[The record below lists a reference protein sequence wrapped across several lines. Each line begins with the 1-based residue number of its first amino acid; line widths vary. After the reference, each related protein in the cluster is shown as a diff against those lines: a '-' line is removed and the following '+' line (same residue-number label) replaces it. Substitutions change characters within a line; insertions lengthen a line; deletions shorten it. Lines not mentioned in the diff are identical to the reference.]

1 MGNKWHEPGEAFS
14 AATQPGD
21 AKSENPCDAN
31 DAICM
36 PMSLDFLL
44 KRGRKVLSVTCPRQR
59 SLISATLR
67 ELMARLL
74 LKFSASFET
83 YKLFQPSCLSVL
95 TASVCHLQQLWG

>member
-1 MGNKWHEPGEAFS
+1 
-14 AATQPGD
+14 
-21 AKSENPCDAN
+21 
-31 DAICM
+31 M

-74 LKFSASFET
+74 LKFSASFDT
-83 YKLFQPSCLSVL
+83 YITISTFLSVL
-95 TASVCHLQQLWG
+95 PYGVSSAATVEMK

>member
-36 PMSLDFLL
+36 PMSLDFL
-44 KRGRKVLSVTCPRQR
+44 QQ
-59 SLISATLR
+59 A
-67 ELMARLL
+67 
-74 LKFSASFET
+74 SASHGV
-83 YKLFQPSCLSVL
+83 S
-95 TASVCHLQQLWG
+95 